1 MQIGVIGVGL
11 MGNAIM
17 KKVAAPLGW
26 DVDPSRCVN
35 AQHLE
40 NVFTQCDCIFLCLP
54 DNQAVQE
61 ILQHAPLREG
71 HRIIDTSTGDPK
83 WAEVTGRQLH
93 QRGVRY
99 LEATI
104 SGAARK

>member
-40 NVFTQCDCIFLCLP
+40 NVFHTM
-54 DNQAVQE
+54 
-61 ILQHAPLREG
+61 
-71 HRIIDTSTGDPK
+71 
-83 WAEVTGRQLH
+83 
-93 QRGVRY
+93 
-99 LEATI
+99 
-104 SGAARK
+104 